1 LSLNLIQ
8 SPCRFEG
15 GGEGGKRGKDVLY
28 AVSGHKAAAAA
39 IPAPGSKEV
48 KVKARHFV
56 DGEGNK
62 VQKKKLCCRSMLLLG
77 LRNLMVVGCE
87 DGTVKICV

>member
-1 LSLNLIQ
+1 
-8 SPCRFEG
+8 
-15 GGEGGKRGKDVLY
+15 
-28 AVSGHKAAAAA
+28 
-39 IPAPGSKEV
+39 V

-77 LRNLMVVGCE
+77 LRNLMLVGCE
-87 DGTVKICV
+87 DGTVRICV